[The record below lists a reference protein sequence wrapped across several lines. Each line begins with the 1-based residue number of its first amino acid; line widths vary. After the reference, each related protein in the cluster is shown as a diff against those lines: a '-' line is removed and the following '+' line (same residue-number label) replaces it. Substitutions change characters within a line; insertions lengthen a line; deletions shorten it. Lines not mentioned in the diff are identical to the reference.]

1 MRSGADCVPGR
12 MLIIGRRN
20 MNIEYRRAAAA
31 DAETLVSIY
40 NAAFYS
46 DSVKY
51 GECPGYGKSAEE
63 MARSIERYPKYLI
76 SCDGRPAGCV
86 SCKNLAGGT
95 YEIGCLCVV
104 PEFQRRGIGAAA
116 MGFIQAAHPDW
127 ETITLVTPADK
138 GGNLQF
144 YIRKCGFQLEKVE
157 MDGGVQVARLT
168 LKRAHPAQKTRD

>member
-20 MNIEYRRAAAA
+20 MNIEYRRAVAA
-31 DAETLVSIY
+31 DAETLVAIY

-46 DSVKY
+46 DYAKY

-86 SCKNLAGGT
+86 SCRNLVGRT
-95 YEIGCLCVV
+95 YEIGCLCVD

-116 MGFIQAAHPDW
+116 MGFIQTAHPDW
-127 ETITLVTPADK
+127 EGFMLIPPVDK
-138 GGNLQF
+138 GENMQF

-157 MDGGVQVARLT
+157 MDGRVQVARLT
-168 LKRAHPAQKTRD
+168 LKKAHPARKTRV

>member
-12 MLIIGRRN
+12 MLIFGRGN

-31 DAETLVSIY
+31 DAETLVAIY

-46 DSVKY
+46 DYVKY

-63 MARSIERYPKYLI
+63 MTRSIERYPKYVI
-76 SCDGRPAGCV
+76 SCDGRPVGCV
-86 SCKNLAGGT
+86 SCKRIAGRA

-127 ETITLVTPADK
+127 EAITLVTPADK
-138 GGNLQF
+138 RENLQF
-144 YIRKCGFQLEKVE
+144 YIRKCGFQLEKME

-168 LKRAHPAQKTRD
+168 LKRASSARKTRA